1 MDTIFV
7 LLRII
12 WYKHIK
18 SGRRLDMSSELLGDF
33 FEIGILKYEYIPIRE
48 KAIQDQE
55 QKRLDAALEE
65 ERTRTIKEIMNLM
78 EKSKGDRKTIKILL
92 EEVNSK
98 KSNIR

>member
-1 MDTIFV
+1 
-7 LLRII
+7 
-12 WYKHIK
+12 
-18 SGRRLDMSSELLGDF
+18 MSSELLEDF
-33 FEIGILKYEYIPIRE
+33 FEIGVLKYEYIPIRE

-78 EKSKGDRKTIKILL
+78 EKSKGDRKTIEILL
-92 EEVNSK
+92 GKVNSK